1 MQRPLVVDVVMT
13 EVKSPVKPHKKDLVR
28 YIYALID
35 PRDDAVRYVGCAGD
49 IDERLRQHMRNKNL
63 GLPKYRWLA
72 ELKRCGLS
80 PRLEILET
88 VEGYLP
94 TFAREEYWVKKLMG
108 SGAPLTNVLLT
119 REIPLERKKVTRSRS
134 DRILRRRGA
143 VVQGLF
149 SSDMSDTGLKRIRES
164 LGLTEEGMAKRLTGS
179 YSTYRNAERGNPCR
193 YATAMEILGVVNG
206 IRAERGMA
214 PVSLEDLGLN
224 IQ

>member
-1 MQRPLVVDVVMT
+1 MLDAVLIK
-13 EVKSPVKPHKKDLVR
+13 VKNPVRSHKKDLIR

-49 IDERLRQHMRNKNL
+49 IDKRLGEHMRSKSL

-72 ELKRCGLS
+72 ELKQCGLS

-119 REIPLERKKVTRSRS
+119 REIPLERKKKVTRPRS

-143 VVQGLF
+143 VVQELF
-149 SSDMSDTGLKRIRES
+149 SDEGSETGLERIRKS
-164 LGLTEEGMAKRLTGS
+164 LGLTEEGMAKRLTVS
-179 YSTYRNAERGNPCR
+179 YSTYRNAEKGKPCR
-193 YATAMEILGVVNG
+193 YATAMEILGAING
-206 IRAERGMA
+206 IRAERGMS
-214 PVSLEDLGLN
+214 PVSLEDLELN

>member
-1 MQRPLVVDVVMT
+1 VLDAVLIK
-13 EVKSPVKPHKKDLVR
+13 VKNPVRSHKKDLIR

-49 IDERLRQHMRNKNL
+49 IDERLRQHMRSKNL

-72 ELKRCGLS
+72 ELKQCGLS
-80 PRLEILET
+80 PRLAILET

-119 REIPLERKKVTRSRS
+119 REIPLERKKKATRPTSN
-134 DRILRRRGA
+134 RILRRRGA
-143 VVQGLF
+143 VVQELF
-149 SSDMSDTGLKRIRES
+149 SDDMSDTGLKRIRES
-164 LGLTEEGMAKRLTGS
+164 LGLTEEGMAKRLTVS
-179 YSTYRNAERGNPCR
+179 YSTYRNAERGKPCQ